1 MKSFAACV
9 VTFLALVAGVS
20 NAQDNPFAFPPLCS
34 TVADT
39 AVSAGLTSLVAALD
53 ATGLTETF
61 ANPGFIGTVFAP
73 TDEAFANA
81 LGALGVT
88 LDDIKASPELTA
100 TLAEILGNHVVQF
113 PIFSPYFLNPF
124 AENVPIPTLATA
136 TNPEAVLT
144 YSTDFG
150 EFGTFQIPTTTINGV
165 GSTANIAS
173 ADNVAC
179 LAVVHVID
187 NVLLPFNLNAT
198 SA

>member
-1 MKSFAACV
+1 MGKRKQSSSRCERQGKVKLSFLYNTMAGMKSFAACV

-20 NAQDNPFAFPPLCS
+20 NAQDNPFAFP
-34 TVADT
+34 
-39 AVSAGLTSLVAALD
+39 
-53 ATGLTETF
+53 
-61 ANPGFIGTVFAP
+61 P